1 MTTSATKN
9 LAIAGFGDLGERL
22 LTQFDPQIWKVV
34 GLRRSADAVPSPAE
48 GIAVDFGRPESLKV
62 LAGLKPDALVVT
74 LSPSD
79 RSEDGYRHGFT
90 DAMDAILSGLGDH
103 RPSKAFFVSSTR
115 VYGEQHGNWV
125 DEDGELSESDPR
137 SKAIL
142 DAERLLLEKI
152 PGSCVLRAGGLYGN
166 EPGYLIRRV
175 RSGDFTAERPPRFGN
190 RIHRD
195 DLAAFIAYATEIGV
209 EPSII
214 NLVDDDPAPIQEVEG
229 WLAQALGVAYEPP
242 EPEADSSPPSH
253 KRISNR
259 LLRSTG
265 FAPRFPSFREGYQ
278 EAVRRAL
285 ADA

>member
-1 MTTSATKN
+1 MTTSAGKT

-34 GLRRSADAVPSPAE
+34 GLRRNAHAVPSPAE
-48 GIAVDFGRPESLKV
+48 GIAVDFGRPETLEV
-62 LAGLKPDALVVT
+62 LSTLKPDALVVT

-79 RSEDGYRHGFT
+79 RSEDGYRCGFT
-90 DAMDAILSGLGDH
+90 DAMDAILAGLGEH
-103 RPSKAFFVSSTR
+103 RPRRAFFVSSTR
-115 VYGEQHGNWV
+115 VYGEQQGNWV
-125 DEDGELSESDPR
+125 GEDSNLSESDPR

-142 DAERLLLEKI
+142 DAERLLLETI

-175 RSGDFTAERPPRFGN
+175 RGGDFTPERPIRFGN

-195 DLAAFIAYATEIGV
+195 DLAAFIAYATAVGV
-209 EPSII
+209 EPRVIS
-214 NLVDDDPAPIQEVEG
+214 LVDDDPAPIQEVEA
-229 WLAQALGVAYEPP
+229 WLAQALGIAYEPP
-242 EPEADSSPPSH
+242 APAADSAPVSH

-259 LLRSTG
+259 LLHSTG
-265 FAPRFPSFREGYQ
+265 FSPRFPSFREGYQ

-285 ADA
+285 ADG